1 MERKYKRLT
10 YNERIIIQTLLKENK
25 SKNYIAIQLNRNR
38 STISNEVNLWIVK
51 PTDSYNAELAHWY
64 ALETNK
70 SKRAEDKINSH
81 PKLKMFIYRSLLK
94 GTSPEL
100 MAGQIKLLYPNDPIM
115 SISYESIYKHIYRHR
130 QTSLGRKLIKL
141 LPYHHHKRR
150 DKRKFGKKRNRIKDQ
165 VSIDLRPEYIKLR
178 LEAGHLE
185 GDLMIGVGQ
194 KSAIGTIVD
203 RKTRFLIIVK
213 IKNRKSKTVTQ
224 EFAKHLK
231 KQPKYLRKTMTYDN
245 GPEMA
250 YHKWLSKNTGMDIYF
265 AHPYSSWERG
275 TNENTN
281 GLIRRFLPKG
291 TDFNKVSMERLKQIE
306 NNLNNRPR
314 KVLGFKTPMQN
325 TFSIPSDSE
334 TIYID
339 DQFVAWNSGT
349 IGFTNA
355 IAHTLVSVEELIDE
369 LYAKSNLFVV
379 EQIALSYY
387 FQKLKVP
394 KATNEYLHHYWDF
407 KEFRPVLTDFFN
419 HNKTKSLTE
428 LIAEIDKI
436 HPLKLAVE
444 KRKYKKLSFLQKQWR
459 KITTGKKWQMP
470 TYTLD

>member
-10 YNERIIIQTLLKENK
+10 HQERVVIETLLKEKK
-25 SKNYIAIQLNRNR
+25 SANYIAIRIGRNR
-38 STISNEVNLWIVK
+38 STVSKEINLWVVK
-51 PTDSYNAELAHWY
+51 PTDIYNAEIAHWY

-70 SKRAEDKINSH
+70 SKRAEDKINAN
-81 PKLKMFIYRSLLK
+81 PRLKIFVYRSLLK

-150 DKRKFGKKRNRIKDQ
+150 NKRKFGLKRNRIKDQ
-165 VSIDLRPEYIKLR
+165 TSIDLRPAEIMLR
-178 LEAGHLE
+178 KEAGHLE

-194 KSAIGTIVD
+194 KSAIGTLVD

-213 IKNRKSKTVTQ
+213 IDNRKSKTVTQ
-224 EFAKHLK
+224 RFAFELN
-231 KQPKYLRKTMTYDN
+231 KQPQYLRKTMTYDN

-250 YHKWLSKNTGMDIYF
+250 NHKWLTNQTGMDIYF

-291 TDFNKVSMERLKQIE
+291 TDFNKISAETLKQIE

-314 KVLGFKTPMQN
+314 KVLGFKTPNQVRNEEIFKRNN
-325 TFSIPSDSE
+325 T
-334 TIYID
+334 
-339 DQFVAWNSGT
+339 
-349 IGFTNA
+349 
-355 IAHTLVSVEELIDE
+355 
-369 LYAKSNLFVV
+369 
-379 EQIALSYY
+379 
-387 FQKLKVP
+387 
-394 KATNEYLHHYWDF
+394 
-407 KEFRPVLTDFFN
+407 
-419 HNKTKSLTE
+419 
-428 LIAEIDKI
+428 
-436 HPLKLAVE
+436 
-444 KRKYKKLSFLQKQWR
+444 
-459 KITTGKKWQMP
+459 IT
-470 TYTLD
+470 